1 MAAGGTDVVDDGV
14 LRLREGQSEAVPG
27 PAGAGPGRSCLFY
40 ATLSVLLALSW
51 QFLTVHY
58 NFGDNWTALFHTGVK
73 LAVPPSLEFENVYRF
88 PRTFG
93 YDAQFY
99 HYIAHSPL
107 SPEEF
112 SKYVDGPTLRWRRI
126 LVPAL
131 AHLLAFGRSEWVD
144 TAFLTVTLGFLFLG
158 SYWLSVYAVRAGRH
172 PAWGLGYLL
181 VPATMI
187 AIERLTIDMALV
199 TLCVGYVLYAED
211 PSPWKSL
218 AILVAAPLVRET
230 GLLLCLSHALFCLG
244 RRQWR
249 RMVLSVAASMPFLV
263 WTSHVN
269 ANALGDGT
277 HWTGWIPL
285 AGLYQRSLRPV
296 MRLWRGPEHA
306 IASALD
312 YLAFLGVCL
321 ALALVLY
328 LIWKHK
334 MEPVVVASAIFM
346 LAISLVEN
354 QKVWGEAYAFG
365 RLVSPV
371 LIWLAMLGLS
381 LRRWWL
387 CVPLL
392 AFLPRVGA
400 QLATH
405 LPGIVRGMAGL

>member
-1 MAAGGTDVVDDGV
+1 MA
-14 LRLREGQSEAVPG
+14 L
-27 PAGAGPGRSCLFY
+27 C
-40 ATLSVLLALSW
+40 W

-73 LAVPPSLEFENVYRF
+73 LAVPPSLESENVYRF
-88 PRTFG
+88 PRSFG

-99 HYIAHSPL
+99 HYIAHTPFS
-107 SPEEF
+107 SEEF
-112 SKYVDGPTLRWRRI
+112 SKYVDGPSLRWRRI

-131 AHLLAFGRSEWVD
+131 AHLLAFGQSAWVD
-144 TAFLTVTLGFLFLG
+144 TAFLVVTLAFLFLG
-158 SYWLSVYAVRAGRH
+158 SFWLSLYAVRAERR
-172 PAWGLGYLL
+172 PAWGLGCLL

-211 PSPWKSL
+211 RSPWKSL
-218 AILVAAPLVRET
+218 AILAAAPLVRET
-230 GLLLCLSHALFCLG
+230 GLLLCVSHALFCLG

-249 RMVLSVAASMPFLV
+249 RMVLGVAASIPFLV
-263 WTSHVN
+263 WTSHVR
-269 ANALGDGT
+269 ANALPDGT

-381 LRRWWL
+381 LRRWWF
-387 CVPLL
+387 CVSLL
-392 AFLPRVGA
+392 TFLPRVGA